1 MSRQHKKT
9 SSIRQFN
16 PDAAILDL
24 RREPWLYNVLIQ
36 LMLACSHIELPTVPG
51 ARHDATGQLSFAQRP
66 ALMRA
71 DTIQREELSA
81 YIKQRHDAFADDHFQ
96 RTAWRASVNGS
107 DFMPG
112 HQSH

>member
-1 MSRQHKKT
+1 MSRRHNKM
-9 SSIRQFN
+9 SSFRHFN
-16 PDAAILDL
+16 PHAGVLDL
-24 RREPWLYNVLIQ
+24 RRELRLYNVPIQ
-36 LMLACSHIELPTVPG
+36 LMLAGSHIELPTVPG

-107 DFMPG
+107 DFMPR